1 MGEGKGT
8 LAWYFGLGG
17 GRLLGREGGGVFEDI
32 RWYWN
37 YMYTIANG
45 AISSEPLFTNT
56 AEGTVGVD
64 ALGVNITLIGIS
76 GTLIDIYQEKMQ
88 TDYNFLFAMI
98 AFPHVCSIEV
108 INIMSI
114 LYLDKLFHHQ
124 WIPVYKYSWK
134 SRHYWNNQRLYRT
147 D

>member
-1 MGEGKGT
+1 
-8 LAWYFGLGG
+8 
-17 GRLLGREGGGVFEDI
+17 
-32 RWYWN
+32 
-37 YMYTIANG
+37 MYTIANG

-76 GTLIDIYQEKMQ
+76 GTLIDIYREKMQ
-88 TDYNFLFAMI
+88 TDCNFLFAMI

-124 WIPVYKYSWK
+124 
-134 SRHYWNNQRLYRT
+134 
-147 D
+147 